1 MLYHRRLHLFT
12 TCHTAI
18 RVWAPFLL
26 QPLQCVGSPHPF
38 KVFVFSFFVLFRFL
52 FCCYL
57 LKQYESLCACFE
69 LLHWEN
75 SCMILFIKST
85 IFLHDDFESPTN
97 TSPWGGESFFISL
110 PPTFIQIL
118 LKMAESADGARQ
130 VCSLQRALIRCRDDI
145 SSTLP
150 SPVPSSIPDP
160 CHPHKET
167 NGHIP
172 VAPLTTR
179 TFLDIVSAPKKVLR
193 PMAPRAGFV
202 KKAQRKRKNK
212 RT

>member
-97 TSPWGGESFFISL
+97 TSPRGGGIIFYF
-110 PPTFIQIL
+110 
-118 LKMAESADGARQ
+118 
-130 VCSLQRALIRCRDDI
+130 
-145 SSTLP
+145 P
-150 SPVPSSIPDP
+150 SPHLHSNFAQDGRISRWSQ
-160 CHPHKET
+160 T
-167 NGHIP
+167 SLFF
-172 VAPLTTR
+172 ATR
-179 TFLDIVSAPKKVLR
+179 LDTMS
-193 PMAPRAGFV
+193 
-202 KKAQRKRKNK
+202 
-212 RT
+212 